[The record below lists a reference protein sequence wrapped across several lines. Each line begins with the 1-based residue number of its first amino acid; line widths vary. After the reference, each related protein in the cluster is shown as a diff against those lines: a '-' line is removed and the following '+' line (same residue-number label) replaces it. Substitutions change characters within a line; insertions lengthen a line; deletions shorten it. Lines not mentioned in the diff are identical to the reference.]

1 MSSKYFTTSTT
12 DQITSITNTTS
23 FYPIIDLKCD
33 SYYGN
38 NTEGRFLK
46 EYSGI
51 PENLIINLC
60 VWSILLILFTFLR
73 RVGDYGRFG
82 LLQRDHEEER

>member
-1 MSSKYFTTSTT
+1 MGSTYLTYSQSTLVPNTT
-12 DQITSITNTTS
+12 DYT
-23 FYPIIDLKCD
+23 PIIDLKCD
-33 SYYGN
+33 SYYDN
-38 NTEGRFLK
+38 NTDGRFLK

-51 PENLIINLC
+51 PENLIINVI
-60 VWSILLILFTFLR
+60 VWFVLLVLFTFLR